1 MDSMAFVGYDLDP
14 GPVITARIGVHEG
27 ADQHAAPAASALVG
41 MGE

>member
-1 MDSMAFVGYDLDP
+1 MYSMPFVGYDLDP
-14 GPVITARIGVHEG
+14 GPVITAGIGMLEG